1 MKKRTVLAGAVLCLL
16 LAGCARETV
25 PAAEATTENADPA
38 AETTAAAETSEAE
51 TSAEPQNPYQDLAGT
66 YRNAEAGVSFT
77 LTMYEEPEPF
87 QEEDPDIVVIGTVE
101 LTWANGTVVD
111 GIYLT
116 EPENGVFEASTQVV
130 RGKTFMQF
138 TEEEEGVL
146 QVRFPASPAGSDGV
160 YSRE

>member
-1 MKKRTVLAGAVLCLL
+1 M
-16 LAGCARETV
+16 
-25 PAAEATTENADPA
+25 
-38 AETTAAAETSEAE
+38 
-51 TSAEPQNPYQDLAGT
+51 AGT
-66 YRNAEAGVSFT
+66 YRNAETGVSFT
-77 LTMYEEPEPF
+77 LTIYEEPEPV
-87 QEEDPDIVVIGTVE
+87 QEEDADIVVIGTVE

-138 TEEEEGVL
+138 TEEEGVL
-146 QVRFPASPAGSDGV
+146 QVRFPASPAGSDGA